1 MILDLKGAAV
11 LLTMATACGFMKLGI
26 PKSKGVGYKYKGVPV
41 SAKAYAPLDRLTY
54 LPVPVK
60 LVSLL

>member
-1 MILDLKGAAV
+1 MILDLKAAAV

-26 PKSKGVGYKYKGVPV
+26 PKSKGVGYKYMDVPV
-41 SAKAYAPLDRLTY
+41 AAKAYALLDRLTY

-60 LVSLL
+60 VLSGV